1 MGEWVNG
8 FSLNNSL
15 SAHSPIQPFIKAMGE
30 RANGFSLNNS
40 LPAHLPIQPFTH
52 SPIDFVKNNRLL
64 YILLGT
70 VVLLLAGYTVAKK
83 QGWVGKPNG
92 VEVLVAKAGPA
103 NIVEKVS
110 ASGKVQPET
119 EVKISPDVSG
129 EITELYV
136 QEGDSVQKGQL
147 LLRIRPDNYQ
157 AMVNMQSAQVGT
169 QRANVGQ
176 AQARLQQV
184 LANARQTE
192 LTYRRNASLFKQK
205 VISQADYEA
214 SRAAYDASQEEI
226 NSARQ
231 QIRAAQSTVSSAQA
245 SLEEARKNLNK
256 TTIYAPVSGTIS
268 KLNVKKGERVVG
280 TTQMAGTEIMRIAN
294 LNNMEVRVNVNEND
308 IINVHLGDSVEV
320 EVDSYASKDEKFR
333 GLVTNIANTAKDA
346 LTAEA
351 VTEFEVRIR
360 LLPESYRHLVRV
372 VNKQTVVPFRPGM
385 TASVDIIT
393 DRKSGVL
400 SVPLAAVTTRSDS
413 TAAQHVPK
421 EEPGRGALVEDTGAP
436 APKAEMEEV
445 VFVVKNGKAVLTPV
459 KTGISDFQH
468 IEILSGLQKGEQ
480 VVSGPFRAVAKT
492 LKNGSVVEIK
502 DAKSLNKEGLKEGAE
517 EK

>member
-1 MGEWVNG
+1 M
-8 FSLNNSL
+8 
-15 SAHSPIQPFIKAMGE
+15 
-30 RANGFSLNNS
+30 
-40 LPAHLPIQPFTH
+40 
-52 SPIDFVKNNRLL
+52 KNNRLL
-64 YILLGT
+64 YILIAL
-70 VVLLLAGYTVAKK
+70 VLVLIVGYTVAKK
-83 QGWVGKPNG
+83 KGWVGKAAG
-92 VEVLVAKAGPA
+92 VEVLVSKAGPA

-136 QEGDSVQKGQL
+136 QEGDSVRKGQL

-157 AMVNMQSAQVGT
+157 AQVNMQSAQVGT

-176 AQARLQQV
+176 AQARLQQL
-184 LANARQTE
+184 LASAKQTE
-192 LTYRRNASLFKQK
+192 LTYRRNASLYKQK

-214 SRAAYDASQEEI
+214 SQAAYNASQEEI

-231 QIRAAQSTVSSAQA
+231 QIRASQSTVSAASA

-256 TTIYAPVSGTIS
+256 TTIYAPVSGTVS

-308 IINVHLGDSVEV
+308 VNNVNLGDSVEV
-320 EVDSYASKDEKFR
+320 EVDAYSSKDEKFR

-346 LTAEA
+346 LTTEA

-360 LLPESYRHLVRV
+360 LLPESYKHLVRTV
-372 VNKQTVVPFRPGM
+372 RGQTIVPFRPGM

-393 DRKSGVL
+393 DRKNGVL

-413 TAAQHVPK
+413 S
-421 EEPGRGALVEDTGAP
+421 AL
-436 APKAEMEEV
+436 KAEKTAEEAGRTKGRVVEKPTTKAEIQEV
-445 VFVVKNGKAVLTPV
+445 VFLVRDGKAVLTPV
-459 KTGISDFQH
+459 KTGISDFQS
-468 IEILSGLQKGEQ
+468 IEILSGVQAGDQ
-480 VVSGPFRAVAKT
+480 VVSGPFRAVSKT
-492 LKNGSVVEIK
+492 LKDKAVVDIK
-502 DAKSLNKEGLKEGAE
+502 DEKSLNKEALKEGADGD
-517 EK
+517 K

>member
-1 MGEWVNG
+1 M
-8 FSLNNSL
+8 
-15 SAHSPIQPFIKAMGE
+15 
-30 RANGFSLNNS
+30 
-40 LPAHLPIQPFTH
+40 
-52 SPIDFVKNNRLL
+52 KNNRLL
-64 YILLGT
+64 YILLGI
-70 VVLLLAGYTVAKK
+70 VAVLLVGFVIAKK
-83 QGWVGKPNG
+83 QGWVGQPAG
-92 VEVLVAKAGPA
+92 TEVLVTQASTA

-129 EITELYV
+129 EIIELYV
-136 QEGDSVQKGQL
+136 QEGDSVKKGQL

-157 AMVNMQSAQVGT
+157 AVVNMQSAQVGT

-176 AQARLQQV
+176 AQARLQQL
-184 LANARQTE
+184 LASAKQTE
-192 LTYRRNASLFKQK
+192 LTYRRNASLYKQK

-214 SRAAYDASQEEI
+214 SQAAYNASQEEI

-231 QIRAAQSTVSSAQA
+231 QIRAAQSTVNSANA
-245 SLEEARKNLNK
+245 SLEEARKNLDK
-256 TTIYAPVSGTIS
+256 TTIYSPVSGTVS

-320 EVDSYASKDEKFR
+320 EVDSYASQDEKFR

-360 LLPESYRHLVRV
+360 LLPESYRHLVRQ
-372 VNKQTVVPFRPGM
+372 VNGQTVVPFRPGM

-393 DRKSGVL
+393 DRKAGVL

-413 TAAQHVPK
+413 AMQKDSEQKRGGGGPPGSGRRAGTATADEPK
-421 EEPGRGALVEDTGAP
+421 AGTP
-436 APKAEMEEV
+436 APEIEEV
-445 VFVVKNGKAVLTPV
+445 VFVVKEGKAVLTPV
-459 KTGISDFQH
+459 KTGISDFQR
-468 IEILSGLQKGEQ
+468 IEIKSGLQAGQQ

-492 LKNGSVVEIK
+492 LKDGNVVVIK
-502 DAKSLNKEGLKEGAE
+502 DEKTLNKEALKDEPEAG
-517 EK
+517 K

>member
-1 MGEWVNG
+1 M
-8 FSLNNSL
+8 
-15 SAHSPIQPFIKAMGE
+15 
-30 RANGFSLNNS
+30 
-40 LPAHLPIQPFTH
+40 
-52 SPIDFVKNNRLL
+52 KNNRLL
-64 YILLGT
+64 YILIGL
-70 VVLLLAGYTVAKK
+70 VLVLIIGYTVAKK
-83 QGWVGKPNG
+83 QGWVGKPAG
-92 VEVLVAKAGPA
+92 VEVLVSKSGPA
-103 NIVEKVS
+103 TIVEKVS

-129 EITELYV
+129 EIIQLYV
-136 QEGDSVQKGQL
+136 QEGDSVRKGQL

-157 AMVNMQSAQVGT
+157 AQVNVQSAQVGT

-176 AQARLQQV
+176 AQARLQQ
-184 LANARQTE
+184 LMASAKQTE
-192 LTYRRNASLFKQK
+192 LTYRRNASLYKQK

-214 SRAAYDASQEEI
+214 SQAAYNASQEEI

-231 QIRAAQSTVSSAQA
+231 QIRASQSTVSAASA

-256 TTIYAPVSGTIS
+256 TTIYAPVSGTVS

-280 TTQMAGTEIMRIAN
+280 TTQMAGTEIMRSAN

-308 IINVHLGDSVEV
+308 VNNVSLGDSVEV
-320 EVDSYASKDEKFR
+320 EVDAYTSRNEKFR

-360 LLPESYRHLVRV
+360 LLPESYQHLLRNVRG
-372 VNKQTVVPFRPGM
+372 KTVVPFRPGM

-393 DRKSGVL
+393 ERKPGVL

-413 TAAQHVPK
+413 AAAKAAGGPSGPRMGGRANGTATAVDVNAGKPQK
-421 EEPGRGALVEDTGAP
+421 IEIQ
-436 APKAEMEEV
+436 EV
-445 VFVVKNGKAVLTPV
+445 VFVVKDGKAVLTPV
-459 KTGISDFQH
+459 KTGISDFQN
-468 IEILSGLQKGEQ
+468 IEILSGVPVGAT

-492 LKNGSVVEIK
+492 LKDGAVVEIK
-502 DAKSLNKEGLKEGAE
+502 DLNTLNKEALKDDPDAA
-517 EK
+517 K

>member
-1 MGEWVNG
+1 M
-8 FSLNNSL
+8 
-15 SAHSPIQPFIKAMGE
+15 
-30 RANGFSLNNS
+30 
-40 LPAHLPIQPFTH
+40 
-52 SPIDFVKNNRLL
+52 KNNRLL
-64 YILLGT
+64 YSLIGLVLVL
-70 VVLLLAGYTVAKK
+70 VVGYTVAKR
-83 QGWVGKPNG
+83 QGWVGKPAG
-92 VEVLVAKAGPA
+92 VEVLVSKSGPGT
-103 NIVEKVS
+103 IVEKVS

-129 EITELYV
+129 EIIELYV
-136 QEGDSVQKGQL
+136 HEGDSVRKGQL

-157 AMVNMQSAQVGT
+157 ALVNVQSAQVGT

-176 AQARLQQV
+176 AQARLQQL
-184 LANARQTE
+184 LAAARQTE

-214 SRAAYDASQEEI
+214 SQAAYNASQEEI

-231 QIRAAQSTVSSAQA
+231 QIRATPSTVSAASA

-256 TTIYAPVSGTIS
+256 TTIYAPVSGTVS

-308 IINVHLGDSVEV
+308 VNNVSLGDSVEV
-320 EVDSYASKDEKFR
+320 EVDAYTSRNEQFR

-360 LLPESYRHLVRV
+360 LLPESYQHLLRSVRG
-372 VNKQTVVPFRPGM
+372 KTVVPFRPGM

-393 DRKSGVL
+393 ERKSGVL

-413 TAAQHVPK
+413 AAAKV
-421 EEPGRGALVEDTGAP
+421 ESGGSRGGGPGRGNGTATAVDAN
-436 APKAEMEEV
+436 AAKAQKISIQEV
-445 VFVVKNGKAVLTPV
+445 VFVVQDGRAVLTPV
-459 KTGISDFQH
+459 KTGISDFQN
-468 IEILSGLQKGEQ
+468 IEILSGVPAGAT

-502 DAKSLNKEGLKEGAE
+502 DLKTLNKEALKEEPAAG
-517 EK
+517 K

>member
-1 MGEWVNG
+1 M
-8 FSLNNSL
+8 
-15 SAHSPIQPFIKAMGE
+15 
-30 RANGFSLNNS
+30 
-40 LPAHLPIQPFTH
+40 
-52 SPIDFVKNNRLL
+52 NNRLI
-64 YILLGT
+64 YILLA
-70 VVLLLAGYTVAKK
+70 VIAVLLIGFAIGKK
-83 QGWVGKPNG
+83 KGWVGQPTG
-92 VEVLVAKAGPA
+92 TEVLVSPAKAA

-136 QEGDSVQKGQL
+136 QEGDSVHKGQL

-157 AMVNMQSAQVGT
+157 AQVNMQSAQLGT
-169 QRANVGQ
+169 QRANAGQ
-176 AQARLQQV
+176 AEARLQQL
-184 LANARQTE
+184 LASAHQTE
-192 LTYRRNASLFKQK
+192 LTYRRNASLYKQK
-205 VISQADYEA
+205 VISQADYEG
-214 SRAAYDASQEEI
+214 SQAAYNASQEEI

-231 QIRAAQSTVSSAQA
+231 QIRAAQSTVSAAGA

-256 TTIYAPVSGTIS
+256 TTIYAPVSGTVS

-360 LLPESYRHLVRV
+360 LLPESYQHLVRV
-372 VNKQTVVPFRPGM
+372 AAGRTVVPFRPGM

-393 DRKSGVL
+393 DRKPNVL

-413 TAAQHVPK
+413 ARLEEETKRRGGPPSTGRRAGTAT
-421 EEPGRGALVEDTGAP
+421 VEAP
-436 APKAEMEEV
+436 AAGPPAVKIEEV
-445 VFVVKNGKAVLTPV
+445 VFVVRDGKAVLTSV
-459 KTGISDFQH
+459 KTGISDFEN
-468 IEILSGLQKGEQ
+468 IEILSGLQAGEQ
-480 VVSGPFRAVAKT
+480 VVSGPFKAVAKD
-492 LKNGSVVEIK
+492 LKDGATVVIK
-502 DAKSLNKEGLKEGAE
+502 DAKSLNKEALKEGE
-517 EK
+517 GGK

>member
-1 MGEWVNG
+1 M
-8 FSLNNSL
+8 
-15 SAHSPIQPFIKAMGE
+15 
-30 RANGFSLNNS
+30 
-40 LPAHLPIQPFTH
+40 
-52 SPIDFVKNNRLL
+52 KNNRLL
-64 YILLGT
+64 FILLALV
-70 VVLLLAGYTVAKK
+70 VVLIVGYTVAKK
-83 QGWVGKPNG
+83 QGWIGKPTG

-129 EITELYV
+129 EIIELYV
-136 QEGDSVQKGQL
+136 QEGDSVRKGQL

-157 AMVNMQSAQVGT
+157 AQVNVQSAQVGT

-176 AQARLQQV
+176 AQARLQQ
-184 LANARQTE
+184 LMASARQTE
-192 LTYRRNASLFKQK
+192 LTYRRNASLYKQK

-214 SRAAYDASQEEI
+214 SQAAYNASQEEI

-231 QIRAAQSTVSSAQA
+231 QIRATQSTVSAASA

-256 TTIYAPVSGTIS
+256 TTIYAPVSGTVS

-308 IINVHLGDSVEV
+308 VNNVNLGDSVEV
-320 EVDSYASKDEKFR
+320 DVDAYSSKKEKFR
-333 GLVTNIANTAKDA
+333 GLVSNIANTAKDA

-360 LLPESYRHLVRV
+360 LLPESYRHLLR
-372 VNKQTVVPFRPGM
+372 TVKGKTIVPFRPGM

-393 DRKSGVL
+393 DRKAGVL

-413 TAAQHVPK
+413 AAAKGGDQGGARVSA
-421 EEPGRGALVEDTGAP
+421 GRGSGTAKVVDATN
-436 APKAEMEEV
+436 APKAEIQEV
-445 VFVVKNGKAVLTPV
+445 VFIIKDGKAVMTPV
-459 KTGISDFQH
+459 KTGISDFQN
-468 IEILSGLQKGEQ
+468 IEIVSGVPAGTQ
-480 VVSGPFRAVAKT
+480 VVSGPFRAIAKT
-492 LKNGSVVEIK
+492 LKDGAMVEIK
-502 DAKSLNKEGLKEGAE
+502 DAKTLNKEALKEDADAA
-517 EK
+517 K

>member
-1 MGEWVNG
+1 M
-8 FSLNNSL
+8 
-15 SAHSPIQPFIKAMGE
+15 
-30 RANGFSLNNS
+30 
-40 LPAHLPIQPFTH
+40 
-52 SPIDFVKNNRLL
+52 KNNRLL
-64 YILLGT
+64 YILIGLV
-70 VVLLLAGYTVAKK
+70 VVLLVGYTVAKK
-83 QGWVGKPNG
+83 QGWVGKPTG
-92 VEVLVAKAGPA
+92 VEVLVSKAGPN

-129 EITELYV
+129 EIIELYV
-136 QEGDSVQKGQL
+136 QEGDSVRKGQL

-157 AMVNMQSAQVGT
+157 AQVAMQSAQVGT

-176 AQARLQQV
+176 SQARLQQL
-184 LANARQTE
+184 LASAKQTE
-192 LTYRRNASLFKQK
+192 LTYRRNASLYKQK

-214 SRAAYDASQEEI
+214 SQAAYNASQEEI

-231 QIRAAQSTVSSAQA
+231 QIRASQSTVSAASA

-256 TTIYAPVSGTIS
+256 TTIYAPVSGTVS

-308 IINVHLGDSVEV
+308 VNNVNIGDSVD
-320 EVDSYASKDEKFR
+320 VDVDAYSTRNEKFK

-360 LLPESYRHLVRV
+360 LLPESYKHLLRSVRGHV
-372 VNKQTVVPFRPGM
+372 VVPFRPGM

-393 DRKSGVL
+393 DRQQGVL
-400 SVPLAAVTTRSDS
+400 SVPLSAVTTRSDS
-413 TAAQHVPK
+413 AEAKNDGSEGGGGGPRRGTATRV
-421 EEPGRGALVEDTGAP
+421 DP
-436 APKAEMEEV
+436 AAEAAAAKKIEIQEV
-445 VFVVKNGKAVLTPV
+445 VFVVKDGKAVLTPV
-459 KTGISDFQH
+459 KTGISDFQN
-468 IEILSGLQKGEQ
+468 IQILSGVPAGTT

-492 LKNGSVVEIK
+492 LKDGALVDIK
-502 DAKSLNKEGLKEGAE
+502 DAKTLNKEALKDDPEAD
-517 EK
+517 K